1 MITSKPI
8 KDGSSYLGN
17 HLRKNDYWT
26 EGEKQVEGL
35 WLGTAAEMLN
45 IAACDFDEAFE
56 ALRTNQHPV
65 TGGKL
70 TPREKENRT
79 AFHDIQISAPK
90 DVSVLAVVGGDER
103 VRQAFHEASTS
114 AVKELEKLAAV
125 RDRQGDKAHL
135 DENRITGNIV
145 AALFQHDSSRD
156 LDPQLH
162 AHAVTANLTW
172 DQKTNS
178 WKALQASEML
188 RASKYVRQTMY
199 QDLAQRLEKLGYE
212 THSHGIDGFEIKGIE
227 HLRDRFSKRRDQ
239 IEVLKDEFRE
249 REKREPTGKEVD
261 VMVRESRSAKMA
273 EISTDSVR
281 DAQLAQ
287 LTEEE
292 RNQLTELVGSAK
304 PGNSPPLPRVSAKKA
319 VGKGIDHVFERSSV
333 ARESE
338 VLAAAY
344 ELAGGMIV
352 GDVWEAMRSHP
363 DYLADKHS
371 GQMTL
376 HSIKAEETRALDFAR
391 EGLNTRTTLGNP
403 NKLTDWLD
411 IAAKKFGVSQNE
423 QRKAGE
429 ILCSSKDAVSVLIGD
444 AGTGKT
450 FLLKTVRDAHLVNG
464 GQNFVALG
472 PTGRARDELKKE
484 GFDEAQTV
492 QRFLVDARW
501 QGTVK
506 NRVLLVDEAGM
517 LSTKQMG
524 KLVEVAERNGNRL
537 ILVGDTKQHEAVE
550 RGNALRNL
558 VEGAKLPVARLSSVK
573 RQKDEVQRRI
583 SELLGA
589 GKLVEGLALQDKHGM
604 VFEQCDEEKLFEQAA
619 RSYAESIEAGKET
632 IVVIPVWS
640 EIHVFN
646 EKARDELKQ
655 RGMIHGEETGR
666 ESVVSCS
673 WTEAE
678 KTAWH
683 KYQPGHVLTFHKDTA
698 KAGKGESLEVIE
710 GQKSGLRCKRQD
722 GTEVAVT
729 RKQRMAFDVGE
740 VSKITLAAGDKV
752 MFRANSK
759 ELGYSNGEVAKV
771 SSVENGRVIL
781 SNGRE
786 LPTSFKGISYGHAV
800 TSHKSQGASVEAAML
815 VMGHK
820 STSIANARQFY
831 VSNTRHKQRHQLFV
845 ADKVMLGSRLAK
857 GSRERELAR
866 EYLKRTG
873 FLSSPALPTA
883 KRLRRRVRAAVVRF
897 RSAIVHHRV
906 RSSLLRVGM
915 SLTRL
920 VKGLGRHVPTERL
933 RQQMARKTASH
944 KHHYPQTRQ
953 PKL

>member
-1 MITSKPI
+1 MITAKPI
-8 KDGSSYLGN
+8 TNGSSYLGN
-17 HLRKNDYWT
+17 HLRKNDYWA
-26 EGEKQVEGL
+26 EGEKQVEGV
-35 WLGTAAEMLN
+35 WVGNAAEMLG
-45 IAACDFDEAFE
+45 ISACDFDEAFE
-56 ALRTNQHPV
+56 ALRTNYHPAN
-65 TGGKL
+65 GEKL
-70 TPREKENRT
+70 TPRVKENRR
-79 AFHDIQISAPK
+79 AFYDFQFSAPK

-103 VRQAFHEASTS
+103 VRQAFQTAASN
-114 AVKELEKLAAV
+114 AVRELEKFAAV

-172 DQKTNS
+172 DQKTYS
-178 WKALQASEML
+178 WKALQASDMF

-199 QDLAQRLEKLGYE
+199 QDLTQRLEKLGYE
-212 THSHGIDGFEIKGIE
+212 THSHGIDGFEIKGVE

-239 IEVLKDEFRE
+239 IEILKAEFRE
-249 REKREPTGKEVD
+249 REKREPSAKEVD

-273 EISTDSVR
+273 EISTESVR
-281 DAQLAQ
+281 AAQLAE
-287 LTEEE
+287 LTELE
-292 RNQLTELVGSAK
+292 RKQLGELVGSAK
-304 PGNSPPLPRVSAKKA
+304 LDTPPTLPRVSANEA
-319 VGKGIDHVFERSSV
+319 VGKGIEHVFERSSV

-344 ELAGGMIV
+344 ELAGGMV
-352 GDVWEAMRSHP
+352 RGNVWDAMRSHP
-363 DYLADKHS
+363 DYLADGES

-376 HSIKAEETRALDFAR
+376 HSIKAEENKALDFTR
-391 EGLNTRTTLGNP
+391 KGMNTRMTLGDS
-403 NKLTDWLD
+403 NKLWELLD
-411 IAAKKFGVSQNE
+411 TAEKKFGVSQNE
-423 QRKAGE
+423 QRTAGG

-450 FLLKTVRDAHLVNG
+450 FLLKTVRDTHLANG
-464 GQNFVALG
+464 GKNFVALG

-484 GFDEAQTV
+484 GFEKAQTV
-492 QRFLVDARW
+492 QQFLVDTRW
-501 QGTVK
+501 QDTVK

-537 ILVGDTKQHEAVE
+537 ILVGDTKQHEAIE

-558 VEGAKLPVARLSSVK
+558 VEGAKLPVARLASVK

-583 SELLGA
+583 SELLGS

-604 VFEQCDEEKLFEQAA
+604 VSEQRDEDKLFENAA
-619 RSYAESIEAGKET
+619 RSYADNIETGKET
-632 IVVIPVWS
+632 VVVIPVWS
-640 EIHVFN
+640 EIHTFN

-655 RGMIHGEETGR
+655 RGMIHGEESNR

-683 KYQPGHVLTFHKDTA
+683 KYRPGHVLTFHKDTA
-698 KAGKGESLEVIE
+698 KAAKGENLEVIE
-710 GQKSGLRCKRQD
+710 NLKNGLRCKRHD
-722 GTEVAVT
+722 GSEIDIT

-740 VSKITLAAGDKV
+740 VSKITLATGDKV

-759 ELGYSNGEVAKV
+759 ELGYNNGEVTRVAA
-771 SSVENGRVIL
+771 VENGRVL
-781 SNGRE
+781 LENGKE
-786 LPTSFKGISYGHAV
+786 LPTGFKSVSYGHAV
-800 TSHKSQGASVEAAML
+800 TSYKSQGASVESAML

-831 VSNTRHKQRHQLFV
+831 VSNTRHKQRHELFV
-845 ADKVMLGSRLAK
+845 ADKTMLASRLAR

-866 EYLKRTG
+866 EYLQRTG
-873 FLSSPALPTA
+873 FRASPALPSRQ
-883 KRLRRRVRAAVVRF
+883 RLARRARATLERIRHATRPLRF
-897 RSAIVHHRV
+897 RSALKTAKL
-906 RSSLLRVGM
+906 SLM
-915 SLTRL
+915 RL
-920 VKGLGRHVPTERL
+920 VRGTGRLVHPEQL
-933 RQQMARKTASH
+933 RRQAISRIH
-944 KHHYPQTRQ
+944 PQRHNFAKNRQ

>member
-1 MITSKPI
+1 MITAKPI
-8 KDGSSYLGN
+8 TNGSSYLGN
-17 HLRKNDYWT
+17 HLRKNDYWA
-26 EGEKQVEGL
+26 EGEKQVEGV
-35 WLGTAAEMLN
+35 WVGNAAETLG
-45 IAACDFDEAFE
+45 ISACDFDEAFE
-56 ALRTNQHPV
+56 ALRTNLHPV
-65 TGGKL
+65 SGNKI
-70 TPREKENRT
+70 TPRVKENRR
-79 AFHDIQISAPK
+79 AFYDIQFSAPK
-90 DVSVLAVVGGDER
+90 DVSVLAVVGDDER
-103 VRQAFHEASTS
+103 VREAFHAATTN
-114 AVKELEKLAAV
+114 AIRELEKFAAV

-172 DQKTNS
+172 DKKTDS

-188 RASKYVRQTMY
+188 RASRYARQTMY

-212 THSHGIDGFEIKGIE
+212 AHSHGIDGFEIKGVE

-239 IEVLKDEFRE
+239 IEVLKNEFRE
-249 REKREPTGKEVD
+249 REKREPSAKEVD
-261 VMVRESRSAKMA
+261 VMVRESRSEKMA
-273 EISTDSVR
+273 EASTESVR
-281 DAQLAQ
+281 AAQLAQ

-292 RNQLTELVGSAK
+292 RKQLAGLVGTIK
-304 PGNSPPLPRVSAKKA
+304 KGDSPPLPRVSALEA
-319 VGKGIDHVFERSSV
+319 VGRGIDHVFERSSV

-363 DYLADKHS
+363 DFLADGES

-391 EGLNTRTTLGNP
+391 EGMNTRATLGNP
-403 NKLTDWLD
+403 DKFSELLD
-411 IAAKKFGVSQNE
+411 AAEKKFGVSQNE
-423 QRKAGE
+423 QREAGG
-429 ILCSSKDAVSVLIGD
+429 ILCGSKDAVSVLIGD

-450 FLLKTVRDAHLVNG
+450 FLLKTVRDAHLANG
-464 GQNFVALG
+464 GKNFVALG

-492 QRFLVDARW
+492 QRFLVDQRW
-501 QGTVK
+501 QESVK

-537 ILVGDTKQHEAVE
+537 VLVGDTKQHEAVE

-583 SELLGA
+583 SELLGS

-604 VFEQCDEEKLFEQAA
+604 VTEQRDEDKLFKDAA
-619 RSYAESIEAGKET
+619 RSYAENIEAGKET
-632 IVVIPVWS
+632 VVVIPVWS
-640 EIHVFN
+640 EIHSFN
-646 EKARDELKQ
+646 EKARDELRQ
-655 RGMIHGEETGR
+655 RGMIHGEENER

-698 KAGKGESLEVIE
+698 KASKGESLEVIE
-710 GQKSGLRCKRQD
+710 RQKNGLRCKRQD
-722 GTEVAVT
+722 GSEVAVT

-740 VSKITLAAGDKV
+740 ISKISLAAGDKV

-759 ELGYSNGEVAKV
+759 ELGYNNGDVAKV
-771 SSVENGRVIL
+771 AAIEGGRVMLENGK
-781 SNGRE
+781 E
-786 LPTSFKGISYGHAV
+786 LPAGFKSVSYGHAV
-800 TSHKSQGASVEAAML
+800 TSHKSQGASVDSAML

-820 STSIANARQFY
+820 STGIANARQFY
-831 VSNTRHKQRHQLFV
+831 VSNTRHKQRHQLFI
-845 ADKVMLGSRLAK
+845 ADKGILASRLAQ

-873 FLSSPALPTA
+873 FRNSPTLPLGKRLTKRARTTVESIKRATRSQRLMSAMKTA
-883 KRLRRRVRAAVVRF
+883 KL
-897 RSAIVHHRV
+897 
-906 RSSLLRVGM
+906 SLI
-915 SLTRL
+915 RL
-920 VKGLGRHVPTERL
+920 VRGSGRSVHPERL
-933 RQQMARKTASH
+933 RQQAIGRTFPQ
-944 KHHYPQTRQ
+944 KHNVIKNKQ